1 MSVIETHIKPAAL
14 APVAD
19 AHLHAYNNAF
29 VELGLD
35 DWHWD
40 LATYQAL
47 LRRTGNEDLPLAYL
61 EGQSPQ
67 ALRRA
72 ELILIGAYLDG
83 HRPHLLRAYDPE
95 FLCDLIHCTKMRCF
109 EAANEGRSMSPPRA
123 VRA

>member
-14 APVAD
+14 ARVAD
-19 AHLHAYNNAF
+19 AHLHAFNNAF

-35 DWHWD
+35 WYWD
-40 LATYQAL
+40 APTYAWL
-47 LRRTGNEDLPLAYL
+47 LRKTGNDELPLAYL

-72 ELILIGAYLDG
+72 ELLLISAYLDG
-83 HRPHLLRAYDPE
+83 HQPHLLRAYEPE

-109 EAANEGRSMSPPRA
+109 DAAEDGRAMQPPR
-123 VRA
+123 RAMA